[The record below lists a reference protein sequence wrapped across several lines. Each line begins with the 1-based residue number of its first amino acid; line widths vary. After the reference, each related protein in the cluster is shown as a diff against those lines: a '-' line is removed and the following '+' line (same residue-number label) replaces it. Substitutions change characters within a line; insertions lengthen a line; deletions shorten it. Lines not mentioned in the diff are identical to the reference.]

1 LAGQYSHKQFF
12 RNIGN
17 TYLARY
23 FEHHHIDIDLDLAE
37 LTKKDTDSIFVAFS
51 QLNEDMQAK
60 VEADFQNVDAL
71 ATDGGITA
79 LVDESDYHKDPSFSA
94 DIAKIEGMHNKAM
107 WAYLERN
114 AYWLGASRFLH
125 ADNVSYAYWRK
136 RHIPLNTPP
145 HVDETDITRLE
156 SAISEYFYE
165 KEARG
170 KNCKVEVYQRY
181 NKEYFFAY
189 PEDFA
194 RSGVEWVENQLS
206 TESRHPAFE
215 IIFVYCEDDG
225 SLDIYAPRNT
235 KAVPALQSLFAR
247 AILKIN
253 KLEKSKKD
261 DRVYDLNPIKKPS
274 FEFEI
279 EPDCGV
285 EEIIVTQMRV
295 LLSSGEQGRSITVKA
310 NATKD
315 SQAVFKLLE
324 SLNLPPYFVTQVS
337 MKAILTTP
345 AGERTNSKAIT
356 ITYPNGC
363 GLSHSGIDLTIR
375 NILAKSGIEPKP
387 AEQGNE

>member
-1 LAGQYSHKQFF
+1 MTGQYSHKQFF
-12 RNIGN
+12 RRIGN
-17 TYLARY
+17 VYLARY
-23 FEHHHIDIDLDLAE
+23 FERNKLAINIDFTQLSE
-37 LTKKDTDSIFVAFS
+37 KDSERIFSAFS
-51 QLNEDMQAK
+51 LLDEEVQARA
-60 VEADFQNVDAL
+60 EADFQNVDAL

-79 LVDESDYHKDPSFSA
+79 LVDESAYHEDPNFSEE
-94 DIAKIEGMHNKAM
+94 IATIEGMHNKAM
-107 WAYLERN
+107 WAYLDRN
-114 AYWLGASRFLH
+114 NYWLGATRFLH
-125 ADNVSYAYWRK
+125 ADNVSFSYWRK
-136 RHIPLNTPP
+136 RHIPLNTVP
-145 HVDETDITRLE
+145 HVETTDIKLLE
-156 SAISEYFYE
+156 KAISTYFYE

-194 RSGVEWVENQLS
+194 RSGVEWIKNQLS

-215 IIFVYCEDDG
+215 IIFVYCEDEG

-235 KAVPALQSLFAR
+235 KAVPALQSLFAET
-247 AILKIN
+247 ILKID
-253 KLEKSKKD
+253 KLEESKKD
-261 DRVYDLNPIKKPS
+261 DRVYDLNPVKNPT

-285 EEIIVTQMRV
+285 DDIIVTQLRV
-295 LLSSGEQGRSITVKA
+295 LLRNGEQGRSITVKA

-345 AGERTNSKAIT
+345 AGERVKSKPVT

-363 GLSHSGIDLTIR
+363 GLSHSGTDLTIR
-375 NILAKSGIEPKP
+375 NILAKSGIEPRPPKGGD
-387 AEQGNE
+387 E

>member
-1 LAGQYSHKQFF
+1 MAGQYSHKQFF
-12 RNIGN
+12 RRVGN
-17 TYLARY
+17 AYLAQY
-23 FEHHHIDIDLDLAE
+23 FERHDLDISLEFAE
-37 LTKKDTDSIFVAFS
+37 TSETDSELIFTAFRH
-51 QLNEDMQAK
+51 LDEDLQARA
-60 VEADFQNVDAL
+60 EADFQNVDAL
-71 ATDGGITA
+71 ATDAGITA
-79 LVDESDYHKDPSFSA
+79 LVDESAYHNDSHFSVE
-94 DIAKIEGMHNKAM
+94 IAAIEGMHNKAM
-107 WAYLERN
+107 WAYLDRN
-114 AYWLGASRFLH
+114 HYWLGATRFLH
-125 ADNVSYAYWRK
+125 ADNVSFSYWRK
-136 RHIPLNTPP
+136 RHIPANTVP
-145 HVDETDITRLE
+145 HVETADIKLLE
-156 SAISEYFYE
+156 QAISTYFYQ

-194 RSGVEWVENQLS
+194 RSGVEWIKNQLS

-215 IIFVYCEDDG
+215 IIFVYCEDEG

-235 KAVPALQSLFAR
+235 KAVPALQNIFADT
-247 AILKIN
+247 ILKID
-253 KLEKSKKD
+253 KLEENKKD
-261 DRVYDLNPIKKPS
+261 DRVYDLNPIKSPT

-285 EEIIVTQMRV
+285 VDIIVTQLRV
-295 LLSSGEQGRSITVKA
+295 LLRNGEQGRSITVKA

-337 MKAILTTP
+337 MKAILETP
-345 AGERTNSKAIT
+345 AGERAKSKPVT